1 MRYAFIFGGAVV
13 NVAVSDADQVA
24 EVAGRN
30 IPIALPDDSPVGVGW
45 LWEGGEFLPPM
56 EQAPAPEL
64 RHITVGAFFDR
75 FGAAKWGIMADPAP
89 AVQAVVRDASVR
101 RHIDLDNPDLPAGLA
116 IVQAAGHAIDP
127 QAIIGAP
134 VQPQERP

>member
-1 MRYAFIFGGAVV
+1 MNQQGFQEEIGGVV
-13 NVAVSDADQVA
+13 VI
-24 EVAGRN
+24 R
-30 IPIALPDDSPVGVGW
+30 PPLDDT
-45 LWEGGEFLPPM
+45 
-56 EQAPAPEL
+56 APAPAP

-75 FGAAKWGIMADPAP
+75 FGAAKWGILADPAP

-101 RHIDLDNPDLPAGLA
+101 RHIDLDNSDLPAGLA
-116 IVQAAGHAIDP
+116 IVQAAGHEIDP

>member
-1 MRYAFIFGGAVV
+1 MKHIEIL
-13 NVAVSDADQVA
+13 DADGNVTNTIVADEGFADAQHPGAWRLAADQPEQV
-24 EVAGRN
+24 
-30 IPIALPDDSPVGVGW
+30 
-45 LWEGGEFLPPM
+45 
-56 EQAPAPEL
+56 PAPEL

-75 FGAAKWGIMADPAP
+75 FGAAKWSILADPAP

-116 IVQAAGHAIDP
+116 VVQAAGHAIDP

>member
-1 MRYAFIFGGAVV
+1 MKYAFIFDGVVV
-13 NVAVSDADQVA
+13 NTVIA
-24 EVAGRN
+24 EANSVQGIAG
-30 IPIALPDDSPVGVGW
+30 PHTPVLLAADSPVGVGW
-45 LWEGGEFLPPM
+45 RWEGGEFLPP
-56 EQAPAPEL
+56 EQPATATEL

-75 FGAAKWGIMADPAP
+75 FGAAKWGILADPAP

-101 RHIDLDNPDLPAGLA
+101 RHIDLDNPDLPAGLD

>member
-1 MRYAFIFGGAVV
+1 MAHIEQNGDGEDVRVTITPGGSVIRELV
-13 NVAVSDADQVA
+13 
-24 EVAGRN
+24 R
-30 IPIALPDDSPVGVGW
+30 
-45 LWEGGEFLPPM
+45 PPLV
-56 EQAPAPEL
+56 EPED
-64 RHITVGAFFDR
+64 RRITVGAFFDR
-75 FGAAKWGIMADPAP
+75 FGAAKWGILADPAP

-134 VQPQERP
+134 VQPKERP

>member
-1 MRYAFIFGGAVV
+1 MNQQGFQEEIGGVV
-13 NVAVSDADQVA
+13 VI
-24 EVAGRN
+24 R
-30 IPIALPDDSPVGVGW
+30 PPLDDT
-45 LWEGGEFLPPM
+45 
-56 EQAPAPEL
+56 APAPEP

-75 FGAAKWGIMADPAP
+75 FGAEKWGILADPAP

-127 QAIIGAP
+127 QAIIGNP

>member
-1 MRYAFIFGGAVV
+1 MKHIEILNADGSVTNVIVADEAFAQQQHPGAWR
-13 NVAVSDADQVA
+13 VAAVQ
-24 EVAGRN
+24 
-30 IPIALPDDSPVGVGW
+30 PVQ
-45 LWEGGEFLPPM
+45 E
-56 EQAPAPEL
+56 PAPEL

-75 FGAAKWGIMADPAP
+75 FGAAKWDILADPAP

-116 IVQAAGHAIDP
+116 VVQAAGHAIDP

>member
-1 MRYAFIFGGAVV
+1 MRIEILDTDGNVV
-13 NVAVSDADQVA
+13 NTIVADEEFAEAQHPGAWRLAADQ
-24 EVAGRN
+24 
-30 IPIALPDDSPVGVGW
+30 P
-45 LWEGGEFLPPM
+45 
-56 EQAPAPEL
+56 EQVPAPEL

-75 FGAAKWGIMADPAP
+75 FGAAKWGILADPAP

-101 RHIDLDNPDLPAGLA
+101 RHIDLDNPDLPAGLS